1 MNRLDHETETSEIAE
16 KLRAP
21 WDCLASC
28 VWLAR
33 LTDKVRLMSLGKL
46 PQDYLILLGHPRG
59 LDGVFLRHFGLKKET
74 TLKTIAI
81 QPDDHGVEQW
91 FLVQTGV
98 TDASIQSWNDLAPNL
113 GRRGWPGE
121 RELAIA
127 IERFYGGTVMESPAE
142 TLFDLIRMDE
152 NLPLP
157 SYNSH
162 LSTTS
167 RPP

>member
-1 MNRLDHETETSEIAE
+1 MKPLDCEAETSEIAG

-21 WDCLASC
+21 WDCLAGC

-46 PQDYLILLGHPRG
+46 PQDYSMLLGHPRG
-59 LDGVFLRHFGLKKET
+59 MDGSFLRHFGLEKET
-74 TLKTIAI
+74 TLETIVLQA
-81 QPDDHGVEQW
+81 DDHGVEQW

-127 IERFYGGTVMESPAE
+127 IKRFYAGTVMKSPVE

-157 SYNSH
+157 SH
-162 LSTTS
+162 THHPPTTS
-167 RPP
+167 HSP